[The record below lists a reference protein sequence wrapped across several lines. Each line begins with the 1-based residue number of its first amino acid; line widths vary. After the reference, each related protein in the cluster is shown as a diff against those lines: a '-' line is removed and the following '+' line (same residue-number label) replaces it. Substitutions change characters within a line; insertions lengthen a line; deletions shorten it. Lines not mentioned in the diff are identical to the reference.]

1 MFQGSVTFNG
11 KDGTFWMEAVDFN
24 QLSKRVRFGRTFGP
38 TWQCA
43 AQYGTFGKDI
53 LVIKMGPI
61 FFGGV
66 QTMRIYGVFERFPLT
81 KWWFWFHG
89 LVFFDDALKD
99 PPFTCIA
106 KHDYR
111 AAEDDEISFK
121 RGEKCKVTSNRGGTW
136 LWGVHEASGKEGYF
150 RKKDVDMKCE
160 DTLKYELTFSNVPE
174 DSQIIVGVF
183 RQDEKK
189 LRLWTK
195 RKQDGMNYKDTEYSD
210 AYLHVINKNGNQKKV
225 KIRYYMRHGWEVLK
239 ASDGPFKIY
248 VSCKATEYRRF
259 ALYAFAP
266 SGELKWKQIDCNR
279 DQWMSEVGARNTED
293 RIRERIYDNNNNT
306 LNQYITLGAELL
318 QDYPMVGQ
326 AIMSAAATIK
336 ESKLIVYLAF
346 FFFVLDP
353 F

>member
-1 MFQGSVTFNG
+1 M
-11 KDGTFWMEAVDFN
+11 
-24 QLSKRVRFGRTFGP
+24 
-38 TWQCA
+38 
-43 AQYGTFGKDI
+43 
-53 LVIKMGPI
+53 
-61 FFGGV
+61 
-66 QTMRIYGVFERFPLT
+66 
-81 KWWFWFHG
+81 
-89 LVFFDDALKD
+89 VFFDHALKD

-346 FFFVLDP
+346 FFFVLDS